1 MPGIHYFMDSNLNVE
16 GDLLG
21 TLVFGN
27 PADLT
32 ELTDITPMTGTTNGT
47 WIEVKKYDKI
57 ALGIIASA
65 AATVEI
71 RGSMAVA
78 KPATS
83 YDGYRLFSA
92 LEVPAFTTAGEIIV
106 GIKTPLR
113 WLKVKVTANSG
124 NLMAPFIGV

>member
-1 MPGIHYFMDSNLNVE
+1 MPGIVTFLDRSQNVE

-21 TLVFGN
+21 NLIMG
-27 PADLT
+27 PAGKLANV
-32 ELTDITPMTGTTNGT
+32 TPLSGISDGE
-47 WIEVKKYDKI
+47 WIEVKQYDKI

-78 KPATS
+78 KPANS
-83 YDGYRLFSA
+83 YDGYLLYSA
-92 LEVPAFTTAGEIIV
+92 TDVPAFTEAGEIVV

-113 WLKVKVTANSG
+113 WLKVKVTANAG
-124 NLMAPFIGV
+124 NLMAPFIGI